1 MTPTKEVFMSTHAFD
16 AFVRQAATGVSR
28 RASLRILGGA
38 PLAAALMGPS
48 IVGAKKSGKKG
59 KQGKKGKKGKKK
71 AQQKAQQQCRAQV
84 EQCRAYLT
92 GACGSS
98 PDPGDCEARN
108 SPCCEHLGSCDA
120 AGFFSCL
127 TEASQTP

>member
-1 MTPTKEVFMSTHAFD
+1 MSTTTFD
-16 AFVRQAATGVSR
+16 AIVRQAAVGISR

-38 PLAAALMGPS
+38 PLAAALMGS
-48 IVGAKKSGKKG
+48 SVVGAKKSGKRG
-59 KQGKKGKKGKKK
+59 KRAKKK
-71 AQQKAQQQCRAQV
+71 PQPKTQQQCLAQV
-84 EQCRAYLT
+84 GQCRAYFT

-98 PDPGDCEARN
+98 PDPGACEARN
-108 SPCCEHLGSCDA
+108 GPCCEFLGSCDA

>member
-1 MTPTKEVFMSTHAFD
+1 MSPTKEDFMSTHAFD
-16 AFVRQAATGVSR
+16 TFVRQTAVGVSR
-28 RASLRILGGA
+28 RASLRTLVA
-38 PLAAALMGPS
+38 MPLAAAVTGPT
-48 IVGAKKSGKKG
+48 IVGAEKSGKRG
-59 KQGKKGKKGKKK
+59 KHGKKTKKK

-84 EQCRAYLT
+84 GQCRAYLT
-92 GACGSS
+92 GACASS

>member
-1 MTPTKEVFMSTHAFD
+1 MSINAFD
-16 AFVRQAATGVSR
+16 TFVRQAAASVSR
-28 RASLRILGGA
+28 RASLRTLVGV
-38 PLAAALMGPS
+38 PLAAALTGPT
-48 IVGAKKSGKKG
+48 IVGAKKSGRKAKKRAKKKG
-59 KQGKKGKKGKKK
+59 
-71 AQQKAQQQCRAQV
+71 QQKAQQPCLAQV
-84 EQCRAYLT
+84 GQCRAYLT
-92 GACGSS
+92 GVCGSA

>member
-1 MTPTKEVFMSTHAFD
+1 MSTNAFD
-16 AFVRQAATGVSR
+16 AFVRQAAAGVSR

-48 IVGAKKSGKKG
+48 IVGAKKSGK
-59 KQGKKGKKGKKK
+59 QGKKKAKKK
-71 AQQKAQQQCRAQV
+71 AQQKPQQQCLAQV
-84 EQCRAYLT
+84 GQCRAYFT

-98 PDPGDCEARN
+98 PDPGACEARN
-108 SPCCEHLGSCDA
+108 GPCCEFLGSCDA

-127 TEASQTP
+127 AEASQTP